1 LESDPY
7 AGQIIIFVVLLALSG
22 FFSGSETETAFF
34 SINKLLSQ
42 KLSNE
47 DSASARRVLSLLKH
61 PRRLLITILIGN
73 TLVNVSAASVAAL
86 LVITIAH
93 NIGLSRD
100 LAILINVAV
109 VSFVILVLSEVT
121 PKVIAVKRPEQ
132 FAKSVSLIFIF
143 FSFLF
148 FPLSYVLDKFMAL
161 MTVSFGFNEQEK
173 ERLLEVEEFQ
183 TLLDI
188 GEEQGDLEE
197 EEKEML
203 HSIFEFGDTS
213 VREIMIP
220 RTDVVCVSHKVAV
233 DDLINI
239 IKSKGH
245 TRIPVYRETI
255 DQIQGIINAKDL
267 LPLISERGKE
277 FNALELC
284 RPPIYV
290 PESKK
295 IDDLLRLFQEERQ
308 HLAIVVD
315 EYGGT
320 SGIVTLE
327 DVIEEIVGEIR
338 DEYDKESP
346 LYRKVDEGTYI
357 VNAKIDIESLDEL
370 VNINI
375 PDTDEYETLG
385 GFILEQTGALPNE
398 KETILYNDF
407 LLTMEKVEKNRIVQ
421 VRITSSPES
430 ENSNDKAEN

>member
-1 LESDPY
+1 MDVDPY
-7 AGQIIIFVVLLALSG
+7 GKQIIIFFVLLVFSG
-22 FFSGSETETAFF
+22 LFSGSETAFF

-42 KLSNE
+42 KLSDE
-47 DSASARRVLSLLKH
+47 KSVSARRVLSLLKH

-73 TLVNVSAASVAAL
+73 TLVNVSAASIAAL
-86 LVITIAH
+86 LVIQFAE

-100 LAILINVAV
+100 WAIFFNVV
-109 VSFVILVLSEVT
+109 IVTFVILVLSEVT
-121 PKVIAVKRPEQ
+121 PKVIAVKYPEK
-132 FAKSVSLIFIF
+132 FAKNVSFFFLLIGY
-143 FSFLF
+143 LF
-148 FPLSYVLDKFMAL
+148 FPFSYVLDKFMGL
-161 MTVSFGFNEQEK
+161 MTVSFGFNEHEK

-188 GEEQGDLEE
+188 GEEQGALEE

-213 VREIMIP
+213 VKEIMIP
-220 RTDVVCVSHKVAV
+220 RTDVVCVPHDVPVAQ
-233 DDLINI
+233 LIDM

-255 DQIQGIINAKDL
+255 DKIQGVINAKDL
-267 LPLISERGKE
+267 LSLTFENDKE
-277 FNALELC
+277 LDVVQLC

-308 HLAIVVD
+308 HMAIVVD

-338 DEYDKESP
+338 DEYDKELP
-346 LYRKVDEGTYI
+346 LYRKIDEDTVM
-357 VNAKIDIESLDEL
+357 VNAKIDIESLDEI
-370 VNINI
+370 VNIAI

-385 GFILEQTGALPNE
+385 GFILEKTGALPQE
-398 KETILYNDF
+398 KETIRYNDY
-407 LLTMEKVEKNRIVQ
+407 LLSMEKVEKNRIEQ
-421 VRITSSPES
+421 VKITFSPLEDDRLK
-430 ENSNDKAEN
+430 NSGF

>member
-1 LESDPY
+1 MHPDPY
-7 AGQIIIFVVLLALSG
+7 GGQIIIFVVLLMLSSL
-22 FFSGSETETAFF
+22 FSGSETAFF

-42 KLSNE
+42 KLMDD
-47 DSASARRVLSLLKH
+47 DSAPARRVLSLLKH

-73 TLVNVSAASVAAL
+73 TLVNVSAASIAAL
-86 LVITIAH
+86 MVIRIAQ
-93 NIGLSRD
+93 NIGLSRA

-132 FAKSVSLIFIF
+132 FTKNVSLIFIF
-143 FSFLF
+143 ISFLF
-148 FPLSYVLDKFMAL
+148 YPISYVLDKFMAL
-161 MTVSFGFNEQEK
+161 MTVSFGFSEQEK

-188 GEEQGDLEE
+188 GEEQGALEE

-220 RTDVVCVSHKVAV
+220 RTDVVCVPYNVAFDELIKV
-233 DDLINI
+233 

-255 DQIQGIINAKDL
+255 DKIQGVINAKDL
-267 LPLISERGKE
+267 LSLISEKGKE
-277 FNALELC
+277 FNVLELC

-308 HLAIVVD
+308 HMVIVVD

-346 LYRKVDEGTYI
+346 LYRKIDEGAYI
-357 VNAKIDIESLDEL
+357 VNAKINIDSLDEL
-370 VNINI
+370 INIDI

-385 GFILEQTGALPNE
+385 GFILEKTGALPNE
-398 KETILYNDF
+398 QETIRHNDF

-421 VRITSSPES
+421 VRITSSPETKES
-430 ENSNDKAEN
+430 DEKAEN

>member
-1 LESDPY
+1 MDADPY
-7 AGQIIIFVVLLALSG
+7 GSQIIIIVILLALSG
-22 FFSGSETETAFF
+22 FFSGSETAFF
-34 SINKLLSQ
+34 SISKLLSQ
-42 KLSNE
+42 KLSDEN
-47 DSASARRVLSLLKH
+47 SSSARRVLRLLKH

-73 TLVNVSAASVAAL
+73 TLVNVSAASIAAL
-86 LVITIAH
+86 VVLRFAES
-93 NIGLSRD
+93 IGLSKD
-100 LAILINVAV
+100 LAILINVSV
-109 VSFVILVLSEVT
+109 VTFVILVLSEVT
-121 PKVIAVKRPEQ
+121 PKVIAVKYPEQ
-132 FAKSVSLIFIF
+132 FAKNVSLFFLFIGY
-143 FSFLF
+143 LF
-148 FPLSYVLDKFMAL
+148 FPISYVLDKFMAL
-161 MTVSFGFNEQEK
+161 MTVSFGFNENEK

-188 GEEQGDLEE
+188 GEEQGSLEE

-220 RTDVVCVSHKVAV
+220 RTDVVCVSHDVSV
-233 DDLINI
+233 DDLIKI
-239 IKSKGH
+239 IKSQGH

-255 DQIQGIINAKDL
+255 DKIQGIINAKDL
-267 LPLISERGKE
+267 LSLMSEKGKE
-277 FNALELC
+277 VDVVQLC

-308 HLAIVVD
+308 HMAIVVD

-320 SGIVTLE
+320 SGVVTLE

-338 DEYDKESP
+338 DEYDTELP
-346 LYRKVDEGTYI
+346 LYRKIDENTLI

-385 GFILEQTGALPNE
+385 GFILEQTGALPEE
-398 KETILYNDF
+398 KESIRYNDY
-407 LLTMEKVEKNRIVQ
+407 LLTMVKVEKNRIVQ
-421 VRITSSPES
+421 VKITFVPENDEQKS
-430 ENSNDKAEN
+430 EN

>member
-1 LESDPY
+1 MDPDPY
-7 AGQIIIFVVLLALSG
+7 GGQIIIFVVLLALSA
-22 FFSGSETETAFF
+22 FFSGSETAFF

-42 KLSNE
+42 KLLNE
-47 DSASARRVLSLLKH
+47 DGASARRVLSLLKH

-73 TLVNVSAASVAAL
+73 TFVNVSAASIAAV
-86 LVITIAH
+86 LVITLAQ

-100 LAILINVAV
+100 LAILINVGV

-132 FAKSVSLIFIF
+132 FAKNVSLIFLF
-143 FSFLF
+143 VSFLF
-148 FPLSYVLDKFMAL
+148 YPISYVLDKFMAL
-161 MTVSFGFNEQEK
+161 MTLSFGFSEQEK

-188 GEEQGDLEE
+188 GEEQGALEE

-203 HSIFEFGDTS
+203 HSVFEFGDTS

-220 RTDVVCVSHKVAV
+220 RTDVVCVPYNVV
-233 DDLINI
+233 IDDLIDV

-267 LPLISERGKE
+267 LSLISEKGKE
-277 FNALELC
+277 FNVLELC

-290 PESKK
+290 PEGKK

-308 HLAIVVD
+308 HMAIVVD

-338 DEYDKESP
+338 DEYDKELP
-346 LYRKVDEGTYI
+346 LYRKVDDGAYI

-370 VNINI
+370 INIDI

-385 GFILEQTGALPNE
+385 GFILEKTGALPNE
-398 KETILYNDF
+398 KETIRHNDF

-421 VRITSSPES
+421 VRITSSPEAEKS
-430 ENSNDKAEN
+430 DNKAEN

>member
-1 LESDPY
+1 MDIDPY
-7 AGQIIIFVVLLALSG
+7 GSQIIIFVILLALSG
-22 FFSGSETETAFF
+22 FFSGSETAFF

-42 KLSNE
+42 KLLNE
-47 DSASARRVLSLLKH
+47 DSTSGRRVLSLLKH
-61 PRRLLITILIGN
+61 PRRPLITILIGN
-73 TLVNVSAASVAAL
+73 TLVNVSAASIADL
-86 LVITIAH
+86 MVITSPQT
-93 NIGLSRD
+93 IGLRPD
-100 LAILINVAV
+100 WAILINVFL
-109 VSFVILVLSEVT
+109 VSFVILVLAEVT
-121 PKVIAVKRPEQ
+121 PNVIAVKRPAQ
-132 FAKSVSLIFIF
+132 FAKNVSLIFVFIN
-143 FSFLF
+143 FLF
-148 FPLSYVLDKFMAL
+148 YPISYVLDKFMAL

-188 GEEQGDLEE
+188 GEEKGALEE

-203 HSIFEFGDTS
+203 HSIFEFGETS
-213 VREIMIP
+213 VREIMVP
-220 RTDVVCVSHKVAV
+220 RTDVICVPYNVPA
-233 DDLINI
+233 DELIGV

-245 TRIPVYRETI
+245 TRIPVYHETI

-267 LPLISERGKE
+267 LSLISEKGKE
-277 FNALELC
+277 FNVLELC
-284 RPPIYV
+284 RPPIYL

-308 HLAIVVD
+308 HMAVVVD

-346 LYRKVDEGTYI
+346 LYRKVDEETFI

-385 GFILEQTGALPNE
+385 GFILEKTGALPNE
-398 KETILYNDF
+398 KETIRHNNF

-421 VRITSSPES
+421 VRITSSPET
-430 ENSNDKAEN
+430 ENSDEKAEN

>member
-1 LESDPY
+1 MDADPY
-7 AGQIIIFVVLLALSG
+7 GSQIIIFLILLAFSA
-22 FFSGSETETAFF
+22 FFSGSETAFF

-42 KLSNE
+42 KLYN
-47 DSASARRVLSLLKH
+47 DKNASARRVLALLKH

-73 TLVNVSAASVAAL
+73 TLVNVSAASIAAL
-86 LVITIAH
+86 LVIDFAKKVG
-93 NIGLSRD
+93 IGRD
-100 LAILINVAV
+100 LAIFLNVGV
-109 VSFVILVLSEVT
+109 VTFMILVLSEVT
-121 PKVIAVKRPEQ
+121 PKVIAVKSPER
-132 FAKSVSLIFIF
+132 FAKNVSFFILLLGY
-143 FSFLF
+143 LF
-148 FPLSYVLDKFMAL
+148 FPISYVLDKFMAM
-161 MTVSFGFNEQEK
+161 MTVSFGITENDK

-188 GEEQGDLEE
+188 GEEQGDLED

-213 VREIMIP
+213 VREIMVP
-220 RTDVVCVSHKVAV
+220 RTDVVCVPHDVSV
-233 DDLINI
+233 DELVNV

-245 TRIPVYRETI
+245 TRIPVYLETI
-255 DQIQGIINAKDL
+255 DQIQGIVNAKDL
-267 LPLISERGKE
+267 LTLISEKGKE
-277 FNALELC
+277 FNILELT

-308 HLAIVVD
+308 HMAIVVD

-338 DEYDKESP
+338 DEYDKELP
-346 LYRKVDEGTYI
+346 LYRKIDERTYI
-357 VNAKIDIESLDEL
+357 INAKIDIESLNDL
-370 VNINI
+370 IDISI

-385 GFILEQTGALPNE
+385 GYILEKTGSLPKVN
-398 KETILYNDF
+398 ETIRCNDY

-421 VRITSSPES
+421 VKVTFAPEDEDARKES
-430 ENSNDKAEN
+430 EN